1 METKEYVEYLLKNYN
16 RIKKDIE
23 YLKFELEHL
32 QNITEDETIE
42 ALCFKQPEGEK
53 VDTGGISDKTAR
65 IALIFRQYMRRMNN
79 NARVEIVKEIR
90 AAEFEIMR
98 LELCVDRLD
107 RKVRDVIKDLY
118 FNEMT
123 WSKICDKYVISER
136 TLNRYRKIAVD
147 EIVTVFDGKRDVV

>member
-42 ALCFKQPEGEK
+42 ALCFKQPVGEK

-65 IALIFRQYMRRMNN
+65 IALIFRQYMQRMNN

-90 AAEFEIMR
+90 AAEFEIMK
-98 LELCVDRLD
+98 LEHYVNGLD
-107 RKVRDVIKDLY
+107 RKIRDAIKDLY

-123 WSKICDKYVISER
+123 WSKVCDKYAISER
-136 TLNRYRKIAVD
+136 TLNRYRKIAV
-147 EIVTVFDGKRDVV
+147 EGLVAVFDGKRAVI